1 MDKALKAK
9 WLEALRSGKYKQGR
23 GKLRSVDDEFCCL
36 GVLCDISGQGEWETL
51 GDQTGYLSLTE
62 REYDWYQL
70 PQFMMKFSG
79 IRLQEQR
86 TLMVL
91 NDIKELSFPEIANWI
106 EENVPE
112 D

>member
-36 GVLCDISGQGEWETL
+36 GVLCDISGQGQWKMVESEA
-51 GDQTGYLSLTE
+51 GYCYFKEGERDCCMLPPFMDEFSDIGAGTE
-62 REYDWYQL
+62 EDL
-70 PQFMMKFSG
+70 IG
-79 IRLQEQR
+79 
-86 TLMVL
+86 L
-91 NDIKELSFPEIANWI
+91 NDIDELSLPGIANWI